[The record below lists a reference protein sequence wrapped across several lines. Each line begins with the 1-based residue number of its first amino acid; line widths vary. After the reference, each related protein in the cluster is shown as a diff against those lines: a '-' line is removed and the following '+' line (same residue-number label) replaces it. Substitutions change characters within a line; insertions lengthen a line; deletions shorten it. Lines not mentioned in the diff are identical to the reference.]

1 MLNYSLLRDT
11 ELETDPFEH
20 VVLRDFVEASALP
33 AIRADFPKL
42 NKPGSV
48 PLTELDYGPAFRRF
62 ISALQSEQFE
72 ALISDKFHVDL
83 SGRPTM
89 FTARARC
96 RATDGK
102 IHNDSTTKII
112 TILIYL
118 NDDEWPQDGGRL
130 RLLRGSSDIEDYV
143 VEVPPAGGTLIAFL
157 RSDRS
162 WHGHKPY
169 EGPRR
174 AIQMNWVTDRDVVR
188 REQFRHR
195 LSWWLKKLTG

>member
-1 MLNYSLLRDT
+1 MLNYARLRDT

-20 VVLRDFVEASALP
+20 VVLPDFVDAAALP
-33 AIRADFPKL
+33 AIRSDFPRL
-42 NKPGSV
+42 DKPGSV
-48 PLTELDYGPAFRRF
+48 PLTALDYGPAFKEF
-62 ISALQSEQFE
+62 VSALDGPEFE
-72 ALISDKFHVDL
+72 AVISEKFDVDL
-83 SGRPTM
+83 AGRPTM

-96 RATDGK
+96 RASDGK
-102 IHNDSTTKII
+102 IHNDSVTKII

-118 NDDEWPQDGGRL
+118 NDDEWSNGGGRL
-130 RLLRGSSDIEDYV
+130 RLLRGGDDIDDFTA
-143 VEVPPAGGTLIAFL
+143 EVPPAGGTLIAFR

-174 AIQMNWVTDRDVVR
+174 AIQMNWVTDAGVVR

-195 LSWWLKKLTG
+195 LSWWLKKLRG